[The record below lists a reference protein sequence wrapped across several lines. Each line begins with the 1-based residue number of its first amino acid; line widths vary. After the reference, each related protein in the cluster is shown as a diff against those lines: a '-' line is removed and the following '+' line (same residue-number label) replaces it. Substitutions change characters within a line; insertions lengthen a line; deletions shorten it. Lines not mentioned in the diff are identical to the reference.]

1 MLLKILEKIQR
12 LSPITQMPCKPFC
25 LGHELKYDST
35 ALHSFKAAGQL
46 FDVVDLD
53 PYGSAVPFLDSA
65 IANITDGGMS
75 LFVYNTYL
83 LYFRTALYHLH

>member
-1 MLLKILEKIQR
+1 MLCK
-12 LSPITQMPCKPFC
+12 LSRFRHQLNC
-25 LGHELKYDST
+25 DSS

-65 IANITDGGMS
+65 IANIADGGMS
-75 LFVYNTYL
+75 LSFY
-83 LYFRTALYHLH
+83 